1 MPSIEEKLEIG
12 IINLRRL
19 EGELTMLFGH
29 VNDFQLHPK
38 LQTLDHLSA
47 VTS

>member
-12 IINLRRL
+12 IINLRRQ

-38 LQTLDHLSA
+38 LQIENHQ
-47 VTS
+47 